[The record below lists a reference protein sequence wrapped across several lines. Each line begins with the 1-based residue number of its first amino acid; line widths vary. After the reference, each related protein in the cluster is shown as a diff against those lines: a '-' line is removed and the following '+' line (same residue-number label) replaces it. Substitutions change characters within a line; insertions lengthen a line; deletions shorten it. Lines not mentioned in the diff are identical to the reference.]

1 MPTPRSC
8 DPTISTNRAYW
19 VLVNPRPP
27 VNDNIVCISKH
38 FTFKHDEMLKMNLC
52 VYLLSGQWNIC
63 KLSVWGIWTDKPF
76 THKDVKCKFNW
87 PISLT
92 YFQLQSNKF
101 HFPKI
106 MFGFLLCIQKFYTWT
121 HMIMILP
128 VTSSKEMIDTLSWLR
143 NLPLSTGTWR
153 PNAPNSFN
161 PSMTWSSTFSRLSFF
176 RGSFT
181 SCKKNVSYRQTNIS

>member
-1 MPTPRSC
+1 MYKHQCIKVESSLTWWAPRVMPTPRSC

-27 VNDNIVCISKH
+27 VNDNSKH

-52 VYLLSGQWNIC
+52 VYLLSRQWNIC

-76 THKDVKCKFNW
+76 RHKDVKCKFNW

-106 MFGFLLCIQKFYTWT
+106 MYGFLLRIQKFYTCT
-121 HMIMILP
+121 HMLTMYNYDIAC
-128 VTSSKEMIDTLSWLR
+128 SSKEMIDTLS
-143 NLPLSTGTWR
+143 
-153 PNAPNSFN
+153 
-161 PSMTWSSTFSRLSFF
+161 
-176 RGSFT
+176 
-181 SCKKNVSYRQTNIS
+181 